1 MSQRAKRFRKAF
13 TLIELLV
20 VIAIIAIL
28 VALLLPAVQQA
39 REAARRTQCKSNLK
53 QLGVALANYHDVHTI
68 LPPGVISSGGNRP
81 ADVNRGQQHTDA
93 LNHTGWI
100 LLLPFVDQATLYDEW
115 DLNIASNGYLRTDGN
130 KPSGVVRGG
139 WPNANTPL
147 AQTKIATYMCPS
159 DDASDAIHA
168 RTDFANWGNT
178 HAKSNYR
185 FCAGGH
191 GNGWQTV
198 DRYWSI
204 FDTAA
209 SNLPNGLT
217 GIRYRGMFGFQGS
230 ARIRNIVDGT
240 SQSIAVTESITTVS
254 GSARS
259 FGAQSNAYTA
269 IWGGHRRAGTF
280 SVNHPNLDT
289 NHINNARYHINGPVH
304 SPGMTGSSANGDLR
318 THLQSISSIHTGGA
332 HVLMADGTTH
342 FLSESMDHSVY
353 ALLTRIS
360 DAEPAGAF

>member
-1 MSQRAKRFRKAF
+1 MCIRSCHRASSVQAAITIADASQ
-13 TLIELLV
+13 
-20 VIAIIAIL
+20 
-28 VALLLPAVQQA
+28 
-39 REAARRTQCKSNLK
+39 
-53 QLGVALANYHDVHTI
+53 
-68 LPPGVISSGGNRP
+68 
-81 ADVNRGQQHTDA
+81 GQQHTDA

-100 LLLPFVDQATLYDEW
+100 YLLPYIDQAAFYDQW

-130 KPSGVVRGG
+130 NPSGVVRGG
-139 WPNANTPL
+139 WPNANTAL
-147 AQTKIATYMCPS
+147 TDTKIAAYMCPS
-159 DDASDAIHA
+159 DDAGDSIAR
-168 RTDFANWGNT
+168 RTDYADWGNQ

-209 SNLPNGLT
+209 SNLPNGQT

-230 ARIRNIVDGT
+230 AKMSNITDGA
-240 SQSIAVTESITTVS
+240 SQTIAVCESMTTVS
-254 GSARS
+254 GSTQS

-280 SVNHPNLDT
+280 AVNHPNLDP

-304 SPGMTGSSANGDLR
+304 SPGMAGSSATGDLR
-318 THLQSISSIHTGGA
+318 THLQSISSIHSGGA

-360 DAEPAGAF
+360 DSEPVGDF